1 MSFTI
6 AGFKSSCYQQMLLHV
21 VDVAPPLFF
30 RPFYYYLHTQ
40 KNKRHVETGVE
51 DSIKRW
57 SRSHATALL
66 PSEPASEAWAS
77 SADAAALLPWPVILE
92 RATGGGAAG
101 GLGRRCTVR
110 PSVLRICCSSSS
122 WRLVTWF
129 WSMLL

>member
-1 MSFTI
+1 
-6 AGFKSSCYQQMLLHV
+6 MLLHV
-21 VDVAPPLFF
+21 VDVATPLFF
-30 RPFYYYLHTQ
+30 SPILLLLFTRA

-92 RATGGGAAG
+92 RATGGGAAAAAAAP
-101 GLGRRCTVR
+101 LVDWEEDALCA
-110 PSVLRICCSSSS
+110 
-122 WRLVTWF
+122 RLC
-129 WSMLL
+129 